1 MTHYYLRFPDEAT
14 ALAALATAELLA
26 DDGRPITASHS
37 HALDAIGPLWV
48 GGRWDEEG
56 EQVEAPVLLEGWHL
70 NYIGELPD
78 GWEQYLVQPR
88 QPKRVFL

>member
-1 MTHYYLRFPDEAT
+1 MTHYLRFPDEAT
-14 ALAALATAELLA
+14 ALAALAAAELLT

-37 HALDAIGPLWV
+37 HALDLIGPLWV

-56 EQVEAPVLLEGWHL
+56 EQIEAPVLLEGWHL
-70 NYIGELPD
+70 NYSGELPD

-88 QPKRVFL
+88 RPKRVFF